1 VNDHE
6 LIEDHINKYKGVL
19 KILHVVLCRYNL
31 MFMAIEQVVNLLQLM
46 IEELCGRLLKQ
57 RKATI
62 LKMPPTTSTSSPPLM
77 RSGRLGAKRPVEVA
91 TPRVGV
97 VAKKRQARAQI

>member
-1 VNDHE
+1 MLRIIVNDLE

-19 KILHVVLCRYNL
+19 KFLHVVLCKYNL

-57 RKATI
+57 SKATI
-62 LKMPPTTSTSSPPLM
+62 LKMPPTASTSSPPRR
-77 RSGRLGAKRPVEVA
+77 RSGMLGAKGPWRW
-91 TPRVGV
+91 
-97 VAKKRQARAQI
+97 